1 MSLQL
6 QPGDQFVPKWKN
18 QQTNTSNVEK
28 QVNRTTVQKQTL
40 GFKPRT
46 PETNTRLFALMAL
59 ELGPSAAG
67 AFSV

>member
-1 MSLQL
+1 LSLQL

-28 QVNRTTVQKQTL
+28 QVNRIVVQKQTS

-46 PETNTRLFALMAL
+46 LETNTRLFALMAS
-59 ELGPSAAG
+59 ELGPSGTG
-67 AFSV
+67 AFSI